1 MVIFACVVFLML
13 ISCITVFLSSTH
25 NCPVKTVNLLTEG
38 WKTQMPFCSE
48 QQQCCFL
55 LYGCAVFSFSRNVK
69 LVFSTGSLSLSPNH
83 SHFTGFQK
91 GSHFPAYMAKKSV
104 FLDSLAAV
112 LISTP
117 CSICCWAKRELSC
130 AHLSRGPEGLCV
142 CTPLD
147 VMCVKLL
154 FSEY

>member
-1 MVIFACVVFLML
+1 ML

-25 NCPVKTVNLLTEG
+25 NCPVKTVNLLTEC

-55 LYGCAVFSFSRNVK
+55 LYACAVFSFSSNVK
-69 LVFSTGSLSLSPNH
+69 LLFFQHRVFITIPKSFPFYRFPKGLPLSSLHGKEVSIPGFPCCCPHFHSLLNLLL
-83 SHFTGFQK
+83 G
-91 GSHFPAYMAKKSV
+91 
-104 FLDSLAAV
+104 D
-112 LISTP
+112 
-117 CSICCWAKRELSC
+117 AKRELSC